1 MARTLRLEAEDGIYH
16 VLNRGNYRADI
27 FRADKTKAAFLT
39 CLGEACGKAGWRV
52 HAWCIMSNHYHL
64 AVETPQG
71 NLVGGMQWLQGTF
84 STRFNRL
91 RGERGH
97 LFQGRYKS
105 LLVDPTDRGLDFTDR
120 GLDFQGD
127 RVREGFTD
135 RGLDFTDRGLDFQ
148 GDRVR
153 LIARVPQLE
162 QEVKIVSEESG
173 ISSGAVYEES

>member
-27 FRADKTKAAFLT
+27 FRADKTKTAFLT

-127 RVREGFTD
+127 RVR
-135 RGLDFTDRGLDFQ
+135 
-148 GDRVR
+148 